1 MNTIIINFKT
11 EPKVK
16 KEAMKIADEL
26 GFSLSSILNAYLKNF
41 IRTKKINYSLD
52 ESEPSE
58 YLLKLLANK
67 SQLGT
72 KNTADTLDYLDKL
85 TSKCQTNKHV
95 QKHRSQP
102 AISKANFS
110 FAT

>member
-41 IRTKKINYSLD
+41 IRTKKINYSLN

-72 KNTADTLDYLDKL
+72 RNTADTLAYLDNL
-85 TSKCQTNKHV
+85 NK
-95 QKHRSQP
+95 KKK
-102 AISKANFS
+102 I
-110 FAT
+110 